1 MEYEAF
7 KNKMREKLQER
18 MGSKG
23 EVKVIQLKENNG
35 GLRDEL
41 AYVVN
46 DNNLTPGLWL
56 EDIYELSKEYSFEE
70 CLDGVEEAFNNR
82 LKLSKSALYKP
93 WEEAKEY
100 LQVKVINAAWNKD
113 NLKEIPHINYLDLAI
128 IFTVGGL
135 EEDIEWTGLT
145 VKYEHLKKWGI
156 ELAEFLET
164 AIKKIYG
171 EEEFSIRGVDECLN
185 PKWRVLGTDDGIIYV
200 MTNKQEEFGATAIVR
215 VDLIREFA
223 NKVQSDLYIIPSS
236 LHEIL
241 LIPTNKMNDRALL
254 KKSLKTVNQFLVKP
268 SDCLSENIYYFDR
281 QSGSVEMID
290 E

>member
-7 KNKMREKLQER
+7 KNKVREKLQER

-56 EDIYELSKEYSFEE
+56 EEIYELSKEYSFEE

>member
-1 MEYEAF
+1 MEYETF

-254 KKSLKTVNQFLVKP
+254 KKSLKVTNQFWVKP

-281 QSGSVEMID
+281 QSGTVEMID
-290 E
+290 K

>member
-1 MEYEAF
+1 M
-7 KNKMREKLQER
+7 
-18 MGSKG
+18 
-23 EVKVIQLKENNG
+23 
-35 GLRDEL
+35 
-41 AYVVN
+41 
-46 DNNLTPGLWL
+46 
-56 EDIYELSKEYSFEE
+56 
-70 CLDGVEEAFNNR
+70 EEAFNNR

-100 LQVKVINAAWNKD
+100 LQVKVINAVWNKD

>member
-82 LKLSKSALYKP
+82 LKLSKSALYKS
-93 WEEAKEY
+93 WEEAKKY
-100 LQVKVINAAWNKD
+100 LQVKVINAAWNKEV
-113 NLKEIPHINYLDLAI
+113 LKEIPHINYLDLAI

-145 VKYEHLKKWGI
+145 IKYEHLGKWGI

-164 AIKKIYG
+164 AIKKLYG
-171 EEEFSIRGVDECLN
+171 EEFSIRGVDECLN
-185 PKWRVLGTDDGIIYV
+185 PNWRVLGTDDGTIYV

-254 KKSLKTVNQFLVKP
+254 KKSLKTVNQFWVKQ

-281 QSGSVEMID
+281 QSGTVEVV
-290 E
+290 